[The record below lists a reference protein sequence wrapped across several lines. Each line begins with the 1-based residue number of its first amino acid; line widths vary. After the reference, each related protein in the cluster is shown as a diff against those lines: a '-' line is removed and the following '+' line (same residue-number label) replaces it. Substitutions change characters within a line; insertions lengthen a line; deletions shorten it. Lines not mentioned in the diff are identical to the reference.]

1 MTVTML
7 PANFLSADFLKE
19 TTLFAEIAQSAIQ
32 NEFLPHSQIREFEK
46 GQYVL
51 LPDEQLDYFGIVL
64 SGQLHVIHLFDDG
77 SSWIS
82 DNLEPGDMYG
92 SDLVFT
98 KTRLSPYH
106 IAAVT
111 DVRMITFPAQLLLHK
126 DALTEN
132 TRYLITKNLLHL
144 VSRDNM
150 RREHHRTIL
159 FHRGL
164 RERIWTYLTQQARR
178 KGTNAFTISFSRE
191 ELASYLCVNRSA
203 LSHELSSMQQEGWLT
218 FHKNTFTLLK

>member
-1 MTVTML
+1 MPVT
-7 PANFLSADFLKE
+7 FLKE
-19 TTLFAEIAQSAIQ
+19 TALFAEISESAIRD
-32 NEFLPHSQIREFEK
+32 EFLPHSQIREFEK
-46 GQYVL
+46 GTYLL
-51 LPDEQLDYFGIVL
+51 LPDEELDVFGIIL
-64 SGQLHVIHLFDDG
+64 SGELHIIHLFADG

-92 SDLVFT
+92 SDLLFT

-111 DVRMITFPAQLLLHK
+111 DVCLITFPAQLLLNRT
-126 DALTEN
+126 ALTEDTQYHI
-132 TRYLITKNLLHL
+132 TRNLLNL
-144 VSRDNM
+144 VSRNNM

-178 KGTNAFTISFSRE
+178 KGTHSFTLSFSRD

-203 LSHELSSMQQEGWLT
+203 LSHELSRMQQEGWLT

>member
-1 MTVTML
+1 ML
-7 PANFLSADFLKE
+7 VNFLKE
-19 TTLFAEIAQSAIQ
+19 TTLFTEIPESAIRE
-32 NEFLPHSQIREFEK
+32 EFLPHSQIREFEK
-46 GQYVL
+46 GNYL
-51 LPDEQLDYFGIVL
+51 LSPGETLDYFGIVL
-64 SGQLHVIHLFDDG
+64 SGKLHVVHLFADG

-82 DNLEPGDMYG
+82 DNLESGDLYG
-92 SDLVFT
+92 SDLLFT

-111 DVRMITFPAQLLLHK
+111 DVRMITFPVQLLLDK
-126 DALTEN
+126 NALTED
-132 TRYLITKNLLHL
+132 TRYLITKNLLSL
-144 VSRDNM
+144 VSRNNM

-178 KGTNAFTISFSRE
+178 KGTSTFTISFSRE

-203 LSHELSSMQQEGWLT
+203 LSHELSVMQQEGWLT